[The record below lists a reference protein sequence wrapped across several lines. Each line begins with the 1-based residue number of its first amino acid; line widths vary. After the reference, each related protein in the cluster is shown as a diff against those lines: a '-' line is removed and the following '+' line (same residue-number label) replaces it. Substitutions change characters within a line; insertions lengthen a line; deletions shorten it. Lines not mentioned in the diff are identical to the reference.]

1 MVWASRIV
9 VIFTAETEIL
19 NHHRISAGLRPH
31 TEKPTGPVW
40 DRPVTKYSLAQ
51 FIHSQAHP
59 RRIDSSAEVISGDSD
74 LGCTE

>member
-1 MVWASRIV
+1 MVWAARIV

-19 NHHRISAGLRPH
+19 NHHRISAGLRTH

-51 FIHSQAHP
+51 FVHSQAHP
-59 RRIDSSAEVISGDSD
+59 RHIDSSAEVISGDSD
-74 LGCTE
+74 LECTE

>member
-1 MVWASRIV
+1 MVWAARNV

-40 DRPVTKYSLAQ
+40 DRPMTNYSLAQ
-51 FIHSQAHP
+51 FVHSQPHP
-59 RRIDSSAEVISGDSD
+59 RRINSSAEVISEDSD